1 METVDSTRR
10 ALKERIKSLELEN
23 RQYNPRFFATQEGN
37 AKGGSFRGG
46 SRRFSCR
53 PTWSPTD
60 A

>member
-1 METVDSTRR
+1 METADSTRR

-46 SRRFSCR
+46 SRRSSSR
-53 PTWSPTD
+53 QTQSPND
-60 A
+60 K